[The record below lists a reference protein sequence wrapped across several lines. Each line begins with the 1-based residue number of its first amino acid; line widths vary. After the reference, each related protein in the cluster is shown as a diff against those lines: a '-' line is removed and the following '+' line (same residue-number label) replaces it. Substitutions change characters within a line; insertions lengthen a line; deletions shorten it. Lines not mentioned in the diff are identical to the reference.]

1 MGHGGRSSEVP
12 KLHPLKQQEEGEG
25 HHSRKQVAAV
35 SGQGGLKEE
44 VVSLLLQSSVAT
56 DMLLNLGTLL
66 VL

>member
-1 MGHGGRSSEVP
+1 MGHGGQSSEVP

-35 SGQGGLKEE
+35 SGRGGLKEE
-44 VVSLLLQSSVAT
+44 VVSLLPSSVAT
-56 DMLLNLGTLL
+56 DTPLNLGTLP